1 MYRPSGLSWREDTQY
16 IGHLSVLSKLKE
28 ENFQPKIIYDVGS
41 CEGNWTEMATT
52 IWPKCEYYLF
62 DANEDLNE
70 LYEERKYNYYLGLLS
85 NTNGEK
91 IKYYYNETFI
101 AGNSYYKELTEAYN
115 DDTYRILNSVTL
127 DKVINDNNWPLPDLI
142 KLDVQGSE
150 LDILDGAK
158 KILSHAKYLI
168 VELQHIEYNDNAPLF
183 EESIAMIE
191 KSGWKLINSQFS
203 SSDYTIDA
211 DYLFKKL

>member
-1 MYRPSGLSWREDTQY
+1 M
-16 IGHLSVLSKLKE
+16 
-28 ENFQPKIIYDVGS
+28 
-41 CEGNWTEMATT
+41 
-52 IWPKCEYYLF
+52 
-62 DANEDLNE
+62 
-70 LYEERKYNYYLGLLS
+70 
-85 NTNGEK
+85 
-91 IKYYYNETFI
+91 
-101 AGNSYYKELTEAYN
+101 
-115 DDTYRILNSVTL
+115 TL